1 MLTENIVV
9 PSVPPGCGEVNNK
22 FELGI
27 LTEMD
32 PVVALRF
39 PSANVVAPTTAV
51 TSLVVPS
58 RAPIGIPEYAVIV
71 REA

>member
-1 MLTENIVV
+1 
-9 PSVPPGCGEVNNK
+9 VNNR

-58 RAPIGIPEYAVIV
+58 RTTIGIPEYAVIV